1 MKSKKNLT
9 TIKVAFYFIAFMAI
23 IVACDSE
30 QGMMHGGS
38 GSMNMGNWNW
48 VLILLGL
55 IIVFLLGYLV
65 ARRRK

>member
-1 MKSKKNLT
+1 MKSLRILT
-9 TIKVAFYFIAFMAI
+9 TFKVTFYFIAFMAI
-23 IVACDSE
+23 IVACDSD

-48 VLILLGL
+48 VLILLGV